1 MILLICFDVGRCFC
15 VLLEG
20 EIVLVIGVCFNC
32 VYEYIQDFCV
42 EAFRY
47 FGVDSG
53 GFGVSGL
60 FTQMT
65 R

>member
-1 MILLICFDVGRCFC
+1 MDV
-15 VLLEG
+15 
-20 EIVLVIGVCFNC
+20 NS
-32 VYEYIQDFCV
+32 V
-42 EAFRY
+42 EVFQYSGA
-47 FGVDSG
+47 DLG